1 MPWFVLALIAP
12 ACFSV
17 NNFIDRF
24 LIEKKINNAGVLTIF
39 AAALGL
45 GMGILILALAGF
57 PILPFGQ
64 TVMLLLSGA
73 FIGIAIFPYY
83 KAIAIDDPSRVVPFF
98 QTIPVFVAAGAYIFL
113 REPISVAQLV
123 GIGAITLGAF
133 LLSVKKFN
141 FGLFRLRLSL
151 WLMLLSSLCIA
162 VSIVLFRLVVVNQ
175 EFWPSLGY
183 DLVGEGLGGLLLLI
197 FSKYRLNSRQEL
209 KKISGNFSLIFGA
222 NQTIYLLGRFFS
234 YKAVSL
240 APAALVAAISGVQPF
255 YVLVLGTALSV
266 WFPSIIKE
274 DIRQATIALKVLA
287 ICLIFVGVWFVYR

>member
-12 ACFSV
+12 TCFSV

-39 AAALGL
+39 ASAIGL
-45 GMGILILALAGF
+45 AVGIFVLALADF

-64 TVMLLLSGA
+64 TVLLLLSGM

-98 QTIPVFVAAGAYIFL
+98 QTVPVFVAVGAYFFL
-113 REPISVAQLV
+113 HEPISAAQLA

-141 FGLFRLRLSL
+141 FGLFKLRLSL
-151 WLMLLSSLCIA
+151 WLILLSSFCIA
-162 VSIVLFRLVVVNQ
+162 ASIVLFRFVAVSQ
-175 EFWPSLGY
+175 AFWPSLGY

-209 KKISGNFSLIFGA
+209 KKISGNFSLIFSA
-222 NQTIYLLGRFFS
+222 NQMIYLLGRFFS

-274 DIRQATIALKVLA
+274 DIRQAIITLKVLA